1 MNNAAPDRPERWTS
15 DLRHAFTSL
24 VRLPPSPG
32 PRLPIATQAGLA
44 FAVPILVMTALGRTD
59 IGLQAAS
66 GAFALLFGSHLPAV
80 DRVRVIPVAAA
91 GLVLSAAFGALAGP
105 SSPATLIGGVLVAV
119 VSAALAFGFSLG
131 PPGPL
136 FFVLV
141 FGLSAHLAAAGVDR
155 VASVAAIAAG
165 TVFAWLLSAL
175 PLLRADARK
184 TPPRPMRELL
194 PGPRWT
200 IDARLLLARVA
211 IVAVIGTLAALWVD
225 PDRAYWIVTAAV
237 GVIGVAAH
245 RGTALLR
252 GVHRAAGTVVGAG
265 LFLLLS
271 TLPWED
277 PWAGVRLA
285 IALGALQFVIELVVV
300 RNYALALAFITPLV
314 LLLTGVATGDV
325 HSPGIA
331 VERIV
336 DTLVG
341 AALGA
346 VTGVLHPR
354 RRTG

>member
-1 MNNAAPDRPERWTS
+1 MNSAAPDRPPHWRS

-32 PRLPIATQAGLA
+32 PRLPIATQAALA
-44 FAVPILVMTALGRTD
+44 IAVPIVVMTALGRTD
-59 IGLQAAS
+59 LGLQAAS
-66 GAFALLFGSHLPAV
+66 GAFALLFGSHLPPV
-80 DRVRVIPVAAA
+80 DRVGVIPVAAA
-91 GLVLSAAFGALAGP
+91 GLVASAALGALAGL
-105 SSPATLIGGVLVAV
+105 SAPATLIGGVLVAV

-175 PLLRADARK
+175 PLLRVDARR
-184 TPPRPMRELL
+184 TPRRPLRELL
-194 PGPRWT
+194 PGPRWSP
-200 IDARLLLARVA
+200 DARLLLARVA
-211 IVAVIGTLAALWVD
+211 VVAVVGTLAALWVD
-225 PDRAYWIVTAAV
+225 PDRAYWIVTAAI
-237 GVIGVAAH
+237 GVIGVAAD

-252 GVHRAAGTVVGAG
+252 GVHRTAGTVVGAG
-265 LFLLLS
+265 LFLVLGA
-271 TLPWED
+271 LPWDD
-277 PWAGVRLA
+277 PWAGFRVALV
-285 IALGALQFVIELVVV
+285 LGALQFAIELVVV

-314 LLLTGVATGDV
+314 LLLTGAATGDM

-331 VERIV
+331 LERIV

-354 RRTG
+354 RIIG